1 MAYYINTLDGERSVH
16 GRCEP
21 KCFKDGDLFWK
32 MCTSLY
38 ANFRKK
44 NLIRYVL
51 WKVFTPEPR
60 PLKKG
65 TFDSNAAINSE
76 GSGDM
81 SSTQYNQIWSSA
93 NSFFRN
99 RQKFACFL
107 EHWPE
112 ILIVVN
118 WQWSLGK
125 NSSLSKNW
133 DYWEIAENMVK
144 MHNLVNKSCCKPRLQ
159 SKSPLSKKLRLLR
172 KTENFS
178 NHAIFISKV
187 DWHNECSQK
196 LFLSQ

>member
-1 MAYYINTLDGERSVH
+1 MSSKYEWLKNRYLK
-16 GRCEP
+16 P
-21 KCFKDGDLFWK
+21 
-32 MCTSLY
+32 TSLH
-38 ANFRKK
+38 N
-44 NLIRYVL
+44 
-51 WKVFTPEPR
+51 TPEPR

-112 ILIVVN
+112 ILIAVN